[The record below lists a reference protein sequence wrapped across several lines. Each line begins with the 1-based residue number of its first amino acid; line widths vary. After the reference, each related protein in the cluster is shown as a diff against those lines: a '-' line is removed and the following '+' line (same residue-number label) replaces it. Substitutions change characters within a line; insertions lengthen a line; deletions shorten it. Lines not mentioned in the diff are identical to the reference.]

1 MCERKTNSTI
11 PVKSPKRQRKQ
22 QYISMIVFRYNFG
35 YTANMKTAISI
46 PDTIFQQAEKTA
58 RQLKITRSELYAK
71 AVVAFVEQHHTQ
83 GVTEKLNE
91 IYAAENSKLEP
102 GFTLAQTA
110 MLNAE
115 DW

>member
-1 MCERKTNSTI
+1 
-11 PVKSPKRQRKQ
+11 
-22 QYISMIVFRYNFG
+22 
-35 YTANMKTAISI
+35 MKTAISI

-58 RQLKITRSELYAK
+58 RQLKMTRSELYVK

-91 IYAAENSKLEP
+91 IYVSENSVLEP
-102 GFTLAQTA
+102 EFTRVQTA
-110 MLNAE
+110 MLDAE